1 MLKPAYKIQ
10 IGSETFEPSAHSPV
24 VSLQVNLD
32 LDIPTDS
39 SEILFGVNN
48 KTTKIKKEDNASI
61 QLGYEDNLTDV
72 FKGAVD
78 NVEPEIS
85 GIRITGLNFVS
96 KLLGLRTNQVYENQS
111 AGDIVSDLSGKAGV
125 TTGDVSSGL
134 KFPVYYVEDSKNAY
148 EHIRDLAE
156 KCGFDV
162 YMTTDSKLMFKKY
175 ERNEP
180 RVLEYGKNIIEV
192 TLQEERSMV
201 ASVIVQGESP
211 SSFKGSDTSHWLTK
225 RRVEGLAGSGANI
238 LIEDPTVRDKD
249 TAEKVAK
256 SRLDTLTRT
265 LFGTV
270 KVIGDSEIKLGD
282 TIEIKG
288 MPNSKINGEFQV
300 RSVEHFLSKTTG
312 FTTLI
317 GWRK

>member
-10 IGSETFEPSAHSPV
+10 IGSETFEPSAQSPV
-24 VSLQVNLD
+24 VGLRLSLD
-32 LDIPTDS
+32 MDIPTDS
-39 SEILFGVNN
+39 FETLFGVNN
-48 KTTKIKKEDNASI
+48 KTTKIKKEDSASI

-85 GIRITGLNFVS
+85 GIRITGLNFIS
-96 KLLGLRTNQVYENQS
+96 KLLALRTNQVYENQS
-111 AGDIVSDLSGKAGV
+111 AGDIVSDLAGKAGV

-162 YMTTDSKLMFKKY
+162 YMTTDSKLVFKKY
-175 ERNEP
+175 ERTEP
-180 RVLEYGKNIIEV
+180 RVLEYGKNIMEV
-192 TLQEERSMV
+192 TLQEERPMV
-201 ASVIVQGESP
+201 ASVVVQGESP

-225 RRVEGLAGSGANI
+225 RRVEGVAGSGASV
-238 LIEDPTVRDKD
+238 LIEDPTVKDKD

-256 SRLDTLTRT
+256 TQLDTLTRT

-270 KVIGDSEIKLGD
+270 KIIGDSEVKLGD

-300 RSVEHFLSKTTG
+300 RSVEHFLNKVTG